1 MTLGSR
7 GGLYTVKHRREP
19 TASRGHACS
28 RATGADARRQWRI
41 AADAAASA
49 QDAGRGSAR
58 GHAAHRHEARRRARR
73 VRHVHGADRRQAGAE
88 LPPPAG
94 PARGPGDHDDRR
106 HGGRVRSS
114 SPPGR
119 LRGVGRG
126 AVRLLHA
133 RHPAVRKIAARGKS
147 APDAPGDPR
156 GVGGQPVPVHRL
168 HQNPGGGR
176 ARGRPVAMK
185 LVGRPLPKVD
195 AATKV
200 TGRALYADDIV
211 LPRTLHCKILRSPH
225 PHARILSI
233 DTSGARRIPGVVAVI
248 TGTDLPIKFGI
259 LPVTQDER
267 ALEHEKVRYVG
278 DPIAAVA
285 ALEEEIAAAACD
297 AIAVEYEVLEP
308 VMTID
313 AALQKPKDEPIQD
326 YGGPNNVHKFVALEF
341 GDVDAGFGRAEVIR
355 EDVFFFQGNTHLP
368 MEQHSAIATY
378 VDGKVTLWSS
388 TQVVH
393 YVHRALSKVLEL
405 PMHRIRVIGPAH
417 GGGFGGKTD
426 PFAHEIIVCKLSM
439 ITGRPVKC
447 TLTRE
452 EVFYAHRGR
461 HPVLMWVRTGVTRD
475 GRITAMHFRSALDGG
490 AYGSYGVASTF
501 YTGALQT
508 VTYDIPAYRFEGC
521 RVFTNKPPCG
531 PKRGHGT
538 PQPRFAI
545 ELHLEKIAHE
555 LGIDA
560 VEMKRRNFVKPMTRT
575 VNWLRVTS
583 CGLEE
588 CTRRV
593 MDASGF
599 RRRERRPG
607 HGMGFAISSYLSGAG
622 TAIYWN
628 DMPHSEVQIKV
639 DRGGVTTYCGAM
651 DIGQGSDS
659 VLAAVVAEELGLQP
673 RDIRLVT
680 ADTDT
685 TPIDLGSYS
694 SRVTFMAGNAA
705 LEAARKMR
713 ALLVEA
719 AAGKMQSPPESVSVG
734 GGRIGDFSFEEA
746 SILAEARFGTLATAG
761 SYTPPK
767 IAGPYKGSGVGPSP
781 AYSYSACVVELDAD
795 HRTGLVNMNKVWIA
809 HDVGRAINPLLVEGQ
824 VEGSV
829 YMGLGEAL
837 MEEQT
842 FRKGLHKWPSM
853 LEYKSPTFLDM
864 PDVKTF
870 IVETN
875 DPEGPY
881 GAKEA
886 GQGPL
891 LPVIPAVSAAV
902 FDALGVWIDE
912 VPVTPEKIVEA
923 LRRKEKGEPPRYGPP
938 GFPDIP
944 YPTTI
949 KVEPPP
955 KELDRAAPASI

>member
-1 MTLGSR
+1 
-7 GGLYTVKHRREP
+7 
-19 TASRGHACS
+19 
-28 RATGADARRQWRI
+28 
-41 AADAAASA
+41 
-49 QDAGRGSAR
+49 
-58 GHAAHRHEARRRARR
+58 
-73 VRHVHGADRRQAGAE
+73 
-88 LPPPAG
+88 
-94 PARGPGDHDDRR
+94 
-106 HGGRVRSS
+106 
-114 SPPGR
+114 
-119 LRGVGRG
+119 
-126 AVRLLHA
+126 
-133 RHPAVRKIAARGKS
+133 
-147 APDAPGDPR
+147 
-156 GVGGQPVPVHRL
+156 
-168 HQNPGGGR
+168 
-176 ARGRPVAMK
+176 MK

-405 PMHRIRVIGPAH
+405 PMHRIRVIGAAH

-426 PFAHEIIVCKLSM
+426 PFAHEIIVCKLAM
-439 ITGRPVKC
+439 MTGRPVKC

-461 HPVLMWVRTGVTRD
+461 HPVLMWVRTGVTHD

-501 YTGALQT
+501 YTGALQP

-538 PQPRFAI
+538 PQPRFAL
-545 ELHLEKIAHE
+545 ELHLEKIAHDIGLDPVE
-555 LGIDA
+555 L
-560 VEMKRRNFVKPMTRT
+560 KQRNFVKPNTLT

-583 CGLEE
+583 CGLDE
-588 CTRRV
+588 CTERV
-593 MDASGF
+593 IKASRFHDRKTRVG
-599 RRRERRPG
+599 R
-607 HGMGFAISSYLSGAG
+607 GMGFAISSYLSGAG

-639 DRGGVTTYCGAM
+639 DRGGVTVYCGAM

-659 VLAAVVAEELGLQP
+659 VLATIVAEELGLQP
-673 RDIRLVT
+673 SEIRLVT

-713 ALLVEA
+713 TMLVQA
-719 AAGKMQSPPESVSVG
+719 AD
-734 GGRIGDFSFEEA
+734 GRIDEISFEEA
-746 SILAEARFGTLATAG
+746 CILAEAKFGTLTSAG

-767 IAGPYKGSGVGPSP
+767 IAGPYKGAGVGPSP
-781 AYSYSACVVELDAD
+781 AYSYSACVVDLDAD
-795 HRTGLVNMNKVWIA
+795 PRTGLVHLNKVWIA

-864 PDVKTF
+864 PEVETF
-870 IVETN
+870 IVETV

-891 LPVIPAVSAAV
+891 LPVPPAVCAAV
-902 FDALGVWIDE
+902 HDALGVWIDE
-912 VPVTPEKIVEA
+912 IPVTPEKVIEA
-923 LRRKEKGEPPRYGPP
+923 LRRKEKGEPPRYGPQR
-938 GFPDIP
+938 FPPIP
-944 YPTTI
+944 YPPAI

-955 KELDRAAPASI
+955 KDAATAAI

>member
-1 MTLGSR
+1 M
-7 GGLYTVKHRREP
+7 
-19 TASRGHACS
+19 
-28 RATGADARRQWRI
+28 
-41 AADAAASA
+41 
-49 QDAGRGSAR
+49 
-58 GHAAHRHEARRRARR
+58 R
-73 VRHVHGADRRQAGAE
+73 V
-88 LPPPAG
+88 
-94 PARGPGDHDDRR
+94 
-106 HGGRVRSS
+106 
-114 SPPGR
+114 
-119 LRGVGRG
+119 VG
-126 AVRLLHA
+126 
-133 RHPAVRKIAARGKS
+133 
-147 APDAPGDPR
+147 
-156 GVGGQPVPVHRL
+156 Q
-168 HQNPGGGR
+168 
-176 ARGRPVAMK
+176 
-185 LVGRPLPKVD
+185 PLPKVD
-195 AATKV
+195 AVSKV
-200 TGRALYADDIV
+200 TGRAIYADDM
-211 LPRTLHCKILRSPH
+211 LPPRTLHCRILRSPH

-233 DTSGARRIPGVVAVI
+233 DTSAARRIPGVLAVI
-248 TGTDLPIKFGI
+248 TGADLPIKFGI

-285 ALEEEIAAAACD
+285 ATEEEIAAAACD
-297 AIAVEYEVLEP
+297 AIKVEYEVLDP
-308 VMTID
+308 VMSID
-313 AALQKPKDEPIQD
+313 AALQEPKDERIQD
-326 YGGPNNVHKFVALEF
+326 YGGPHNIHKLVALEF
-341 GDVDAGFGRAEVIR
+341 GDVEGGFARASHIR

-368 MEQHSAIATY
+368 MEQHSAVATF

-393 YVHRALSKVLEL
+393 YVHRALAKVLEL
-405 PMHRIRVIGPAH
+405 PMNRIRVIGAAH

-426 PFAHEIIVCKLSM
+426 PFAHEIIVGKLAM
-439 ITGRPVKC
+439 LTGRPVKC

-461 HPVLMWVRTGVTRD
+461 HPVLMWVRTGVTAD
-475 GRITAMHFRSALDGG
+475 GHITAMHFKSALDGG

-538 PQPRFAI
+538 PQPRFAL
-545 ELHLEKIAHE
+545 ELHLEKIAQDIGLDPVE
-555 LGIDA
+555 L
-560 VEMKRRNFVKPMTRT
+560 KRRNFVKPNTRT

-588 CTRRV
+588 CTDKV
-593 MDASGF
+593 MRAS
-599 RRRERRPG
+599 RYHERQRRPG

-639 DRGGVTTYCGAM
+639 DRGGVTAFCGAM

-659 VLAAVVAEELGLQP
+659 VLATIVAEELGLQP
-673 RDIRLVT
+673 ADVRLVT

-719 AAGKMQSPPESVSVG
+719 VEASGHKYDDV
-734 GGRIGDFSFEEA
+734 SFEEA
-746 SILAEARFGTLATAG
+746 SVLAEARFGTLTTAG

-781 AYSYSACVVELDAD
+781 AYSYTACVVDLDAD
-795 HRTGLVNMNKVWIA
+795 ARTGIARVNKIWIA

-824 VEGSV
+824 IEGSV

-864 PDVKTF
+864 PEVETF
-870 IVETN
+870 IVETI

-891 LPVIPAVSAAV
+891 LPVPPAICSAV
-902 FDALGVWIDE
+902 YDALGVWIDE
-912 VPVTPEKIVEA
+912 IPVTPEKVVEA

-938 GFPDIP
+938 RFPSIP
-944 YPTTI
+944 YPETI
-949 KVEPPP
+949 KVTPPGTDGRFAHR
-955 KELDRAAPASI
+955 EGTC

>member
-1 MTLGSR
+1 MTGNGFS
-7 GGLYTVKHRREP
+7 V
-19 TASRGHACS
+19 
-28 RATGADARRQWRI
+28 I
-41 AADAAASA
+41 
-49 QDAGRGSAR
+49 
-58 GHAAHRHEARRRARR
+58 
-73 VRHVHGADRRQAGAE
+73 
-88 LPPPAG
+88 
-94 PARGPGDHDDRR
+94 
-106 HGGRVRSS
+106 
-114 SPPGR
+114 
-119 LRGVGRG
+119 
-126 AVRLLHA
+126 
-133 RHPAVRKIAARGKS
+133 GK
-147 APDAPGDPR
+147 
-156 GVGGQPVPVHRL
+156 
-168 HQNPGGGR
+168 
-176 ARGRPVAMK
+176 
-185 LVGRPLPKVD
+185 PLPKPD
-195 AATKV
+195 AVSKV
-200 TGRALYADDIV
+200 TGRAMYADDM
-211 LPRTLHCKILRSPH
+211 LPARTLHCRILRSPH
-225 PHARILSI
+225 PHARIVSI
-233 DTSGARRIPGVVAVI
+233 DTSAARRMAGVQAVI
-248 TGTDLPIKFGI
+248 TGADLPIKFGI

-285 ALEEEIAAAACD
+285 AVDEEIAAAACD
-297 AIAVEYEVLEP
+297 AISVEYEVLEP
-308 VMTID
+308 VMSID
-313 AALQKPKDEPIQD
+313 EALAETKDERIQD
-326 YGGPNNVHKFVALEF
+326 YGGPNNIHKLVALEF
-341 GDVDAGFGRAEVIR
+341 GDVDGGFERADHTR

-368 MEQHSAIATY
+368 MEQHSAIATF
-378 VDGKVTLWSS
+378 VDGRVTLWSS

-405 PMHRIRVIGPAH
+405 PMNRIRVIGAAH

-426 PFAHEIIVCKLSM
+426 PFAHEIIVCKLAM
-439 ITGRPVKC
+439 LTGRPVKC

-461 HPVLMWVRTGVTRD
+461 HPVLMWVRTGVTKD
-475 GRITAMHFRSALDGG
+475 GRITAMHFRTALDGG

-501 YTGALQT
+501 YTGTLQT

-538 PQPRFAI
+538 PQPRFAL
-545 ELHLEKIAHE
+545 ELHLEKIAYDI
-555 LGIDA
+555 GIDP
-560 VEMKRRNFVKPMTRT
+560 VDLKQLNFVKPMTRT

-583 CGLEE
+583 CGLDE
-588 CTRRV
+588 CTERV
-593 MDASGF
+593 MTASKYRQREK
-599 RRRERRPG
+599 RRG

-639 DRGGVTTYCGAM
+639 DRGGVTAYCGAM

-659 VLAAVVAEELGLQP
+659 VLAAIVAEELGIQAA
-673 RDIRLVT
+673 DVRLVT

-705 LEAARKMR
+705 IQAARKMR
-713 ALLVEA
+713 EMLVDA
-719 AAGKMQSPPESVSVG
+719 AAAKMGRPADAVAVG

-746 SILAEARFGTLATAG
+746 SILAEARFGTLTSAG

-781 AYSYSACVVELDAD
+781 AYSYSACVIDLDAD
-795 HRTGLVNMNKVWIA
+795 PRTGLIHLNKVWIA

-864 PDVKTF
+864 PEVETF
-870 IVETN
+870 IVETV

-891 LPVIPAVSAAV
+891 LPVMPAVSAAV

-923 LRRKEKGEPPRYGPP
+923 LRRKEKGEPARFGPSR
-938 GFPDIP
+938 FPAIP
-944 YPTTI
+944 YPACI

-955 KELDRAAPASI
+955 KELDLASPASI

>member
-1 MTLGSR
+1 MSQR
-7 GGLYTVKHRREP
+7 PKPV
-19 TASRGHACS
+19 
-28 RATGADARRQWRI
+28 Q
-41 AADAAASA
+41 
-49 QDAGRGSAR
+49 
-58 GHAAHRHEARRRARR
+58 
-73 VRHVHGADRRQAGAE
+73 
-88 LPPPAG
+88 
-94 PARGPGDHDDRR
+94 GDQF
-106 HGGRVRSS
+106 
-114 SPPGR
+114 
-119 LRGVGRG
+119 GV
-126 AVRLLHA
+126 
-133 RHPAVRKIAARGKS
+133 
-147 APDAPGDPR
+147 
-156 GVGGQPVPVHRL
+156 
-168 HQNPGGGR
+168 
-176 ARGRPVAMK
+176 
-185 LVGRPLPKVD
+185 VGRPLPRVD
-195 AATKV
+195 AVTKV
-200 TGRALYADDIV
+200 TGRAVYADDMM
-211 LPRTLHCKILRSPH
+211 LPRTLHCRILHSPH
-225 PHARILSI
+225 PHARVLSV
-233 DTSGARRIPGVVAVI
+233 DTSAARRLPGVHAVI
-248 TGTDLPIKFGI
+248 TGADLPVKFGI

-278 DPIAAVA
+278 DPVAAVA
-285 ALEEEIAAAACD
+285 AIDEETAATACER
-297 AIAVEYEVLEP
+297 IKVEYEVLQP
-308 VMTID
+308 VMSIED
-313 AALQKPKDEPIQD
+313 ALAAPKDEPIQD
-326 YGGPNNVHKFVALEF
+326 YGGPHNIHKLVALEF
-341 GDVDAGFGRAEVIR
+341 GDVEGGFASADHVR

-368 MEQHSAIATY
+368 MEQHSAIATW
-378 VDGKVTLWSS
+378 VDGRVTLWSS

-405 PMHRIRVIGPAH
+405 PMSRIRVVGAAH

-426 PFAHEIIVCKLSM
+426 PFAHEIIVCKLAM
-439 ITGRPVKC
+439 LTGRPVKC

-461 HPVLMWVRTGVTRD
+461 HPVLMWVRTGVNKD
-475 GRITAMHFRSALDGG
+475 GRITAMHFRTALDGG

-538 PQPRFAI
+538 PQPRFAL
-545 ELHLEKIAHE
+545 EVHLEKIANE
-555 LGIDA
+555 LGIDPA
-560 VEMKRRNFVKPMTRT
+560 ELKRRNFVKPMTRT

-588 CTRRV
+588 CTERV
-593 MDASGF
+593 LSASGYQ
-599 RRRERRPG
+599 RREKRDG

-628 DMPHSEVQIKV
+628 EMPHSEVQIKV
-639 DRGGVTTYCGAM
+639 DRGGVTAFCGAM

-659 VLAAVVAEELGLQP
+659 VLATIVAEELGLQP
-673 RDIRLVT
+673 SEIRLVT

-705 LEAARKMR
+705 IEAARKMR
-713 ALLVEA
+713 GMLSEA
-719 AAGKMQSPPESVSVG
+719 VAVKMGCDPSAVAVG
-734 GGRIGDFSFEEA
+734 GGRIGDFTFEEA
-746 SILAEARFGTLATAG
+746 SVLAESRFGTLTSAG

-781 AYSYSACVVELDAD
+781 AYSYSACVVDLDAD
-795 HRTGLVNMNKVWIA
+795 RRTGLIHVNKIWIA

-842 FRKGLHKWPSM
+842 FRKGMHKWPSM

-864 PDVKTF
+864 PEVETF
-870 IVETN
+870 IVETI

-891 LPVIPAVSAAV
+891 LPVPPAVCAAV
-902 FDALGVWIDE
+902 HDALGVWIDE
-912 VPVTPEKIVEA
+912 VPITPEKVVEA
-923 LRRKEKGEPPRYGPP
+923 LRRKDKGETARFGPVR
-938 GFPDIP
+938 FPSIP
-944 YPTTI
+944 YPVTI

-955 KELDRAAPASI
+955 KDLGAAV

>member
-1 MTLGSR
+1 MTKQFS
-7 GGLYTVKHRREP
+7 V
-19 TASRGHACS
+19 
-28 RATGADARRQWRI
+28 I
-41 AADAAASA
+41 
-49 QDAGRGSAR
+49 
-58 GHAAHRHEARRRARR
+58 
-73 VRHVHGADRRQAGAE
+73 
-88 LPPPAG
+88 
-94 PARGPGDHDDRR
+94 
-106 HGGRVRSS
+106 
-114 SPPGR
+114 
-119 LRGVGRG
+119 
-126 AVRLLHA
+126 
-133 RHPAVRKIAARGKS
+133 GK
-147 APDAPGDPR
+147 
-156 GVGGQPVPVHRL
+156 
-168 HQNPGGGR
+168 
-176 ARGRPVAMK
+176 
-185 LVGRPLPKVD
+185 PLPKVD
-195 AATKV
+195 AASRV
-200 TGRALYADDIV
+200 TGQAVYADDML
-211 LPRTLHCKILRSPH
+211 LPRTLHCRILRSPH
-225 PHARILSI
+225 PHARIVAI
-233 DTSGARRIPGVVAVI
+233 DTSAAKRIPGVQAVI
-248 TGTDLPIKFGI
+248 TGADLPVKFGI

-285 ALEEEIAAAACD
+285 ATDEEIAAAACD

-308 VMTID
+308 VMSID
-313 AALQKPKDEPIQD
+313 AALANPKDERIQD
-326 YGGPNNVHKFVALEF
+326 YGGPNNIHKLVALEF
-341 GDVDAGFGRAEVIR
+341 GDVEGGFDRADHIR

-393 YVHRALSKVLEL
+393 YVHRALAKVLEL
-405 PMHRIRVIGPAH
+405 PMNRIRVIGAAH

-426 PFAHEIIVCKLSM
+426 PFAHEIIVAKLAM

-461 HPVLMWVRTGVTRD
+461 HPVLMWVRTGVSKG
-475 GRITAMHFRSALDGG
+475 GRITAMHFKSALDGG

-555 LGIDA
+555 LGMDP

-588 CTRRV
+588 CTQRV
-593 MDASGF
+593 MKASGYKN
-599 RRRERRPG
+599 RERRPG
-607 HGMGFAISSYLSGAG
+607 RGMGFAISSYMSGAG

-639 DRGGVTTYCGAM
+639 DRGGVTAYCGAM

-673 RDIRLVT
+673 KDVRLVT

-705 LEAARKMR
+705 LEAARRMR
-713 ALLVEA
+713 AMLVEA
-719 AAGKMQSPPESVSVG
+719 VEAS
-734 GGRIGDFSFEEA
+734 GRRFEDVTFEEA
-746 SILAEARFGTLATAG
+746 SVLAEARFGTLTSAG

-781 AYSYSACVVELDAD
+781 AYSYSACVVDLEAD
-795 HRTGLVNMNKVWIA
+795 RRTGLLRINKVWIA

-864 PDVKTF
+864 PEVSTF

-902 FDALGVWIDE
+902 FDALGIWIDE
-912 VPVTPEKIVEA
+912 VPITPEKIVEA
-923 LRRKEKGEPPRYGPP
+923 LRRQDKGETPRYGPQ

-944 YPTTI
+944 FPPTI

-955 KELDRAAPASI
+955 KELDRAAPAAI

>member
-1 MTLGSR
+1 MK
-7 GGLYTVKHRREP
+7 V
-19 TASRGHACS
+19 
-28 RATGADARRQWRI
+28 
-41 AADAAASA
+41 
-49 QDAGRGSAR
+49 
-58 GHAAHRHEARRRARR
+58 
-73 VRHVHGADRRQAGAE
+73 
-88 LPPPAG
+88 
-94 PARGPGDHDDRR
+94 
-106 HGGRVRSS
+106 
-114 SPPGR
+114 
-119 LRGVGRG
+119 VG
-126 AVRLLHA
+126 
-133 RHPAVRKIAARGKS
+133 K
-147 APDAPGDPR
+147 
-156 GVGGQPVPVHRL
+156 
-168 HQNPGGGR
+168 
-176 ARGRPVAMK
+176 
-185 LVGRPLPKVD
+185 PLPKVD
-195 AATKV
+195 SAAKV
-200 TGRALYADDIV
+200 TGRALYADDIA

-233 DTSGARRIPGVVAVI
+233 DTSAARRMPGVLAVI
-248 TGTDLPIKFGI
+248 TGADLPIKFGI

-285 ALEEEIAAAACD
+285 ATEEEVAAAACD

-308 VMTID
+308 VMSID
-313 AALQKPKDEPIQD
+313 AALAPAKDERIQD
-326 YGGPNNVHKFVALEF
+326 YGGPNNIHKFVALEF
-341 GDVDAGFGRAEVIR
+341 GDVDGGFARADHVR

-393 YVHRALSKVLEL
+393 YVHRALAKVLEL
-405 PMHRIRVIGPAH
+405 PMHRIRVIGAAH

-426 PFAHEIIVCKLSM
+426 PFAHEIIVCKLAM
-439 ITGRPVKC
+439 LTGRPVKC

-461 HPVLMWVRTGVTRD
+461 HPVLMWVRTGVTGD

-545 ELHLEKIAHE
+545 ELHMEKIARD
-555 LGIDA
+555 LDLDP
-560 VEMKRRNFVKPMTRT
+560 VDMKRRNFVQPLTRT

-588 CTRRV
+588 CTERV
-593 MDASGF
+593 IKASRFHG
-599 RRRERRPG
+599 RERRAG

-639 DRGGVTTYCGAM
+639 DRGGVTVYCGAM

-659 VLAAVVAEELGLQP
+659 VLATIVAEELGLQP
-673 RDIRLVT
+673 SDVRLVT

-713 ALLVEA
+713 AMLVEA
-719 AAGKMQSPPESVSVG
+719 V
-734 GGRIGDFSFEEA
+734 EA
-746 SILAEARFGTLATAG
+746 SGHKFGEVAFEDACVLAEERFGTLTSAG

-781 AYSYSACVVELDAD
+781 AYSYSACVVDLDAD
-795 HRTGLVNMNKVWIA
+795 ARTGLINVNKVWIA

-853 LEYKSPTFLDM
+853 LEYKSPTFLDV
-864 PDVKTF
+864 PEIETF

-891 LPVIPAVSAAV
+891 LPVPPALCSAV
-902 FDALGVWIDE
+902 YDALGVWIDE
-912 VPVTPEKIVEA
+912 IPVTPEKVIEA
-923 LRRKEKGEPPRYGPP
+923 LRRKEKGEPARYGPP
-938 GFPDIP
+938 RFPAIP
-944 YPTTI
+944 YPPTT

-955 KELDRAAPASI
+955 KNLDGRFAHHEGTC

>member
-1 MTLGSR
+1 M
-7 GGLYTVKHRREP
+7 
-19 TASRGHACS
+19 
-28 RATGADARRQWRI
+28 
-41 AADAAASA
+41 
-49 QDAGRGSAR
+49 
-58 GHAAHRHEARRRARR
+58 R
-73 VRHVHGADRRQAGAE
+73 V
-88 LPPPAG
+88 
-94 PARGPGDHDDRR
+94 
-106 HGGRVRSS
+106 
-114 SPPGR
+114 
-119 LRGVGRG
+119 VG
-126 AVRLLHA
+126 
-133 RHPAVRKIAARGKS
+133 K
-147 APDAPGDPR
+147 
-156 GVGGQPVPVHRL
+156 
-168 HQNPGGGR
+168 
-176 ARGRPVAMK
+176 
-185 LVGRPLPKVD
+185 PLPKVD

-200 TGRALYADDIV
+200 TGRAMYADDM
-211 LPRTLHCKILRSPH
+211 LPARTLHCKILRSPH
-225 PHARILSI
+225 PHARILSV
-233 DTSGARRIPGVVAVI
+233 DTSAARRIAGVVAVI
-248 TGTDLPIKFGI
+248 TGSDLPVKFGI

-267 ALEHEKVRYVG
+267 ALEHEKARYVG

-285 ALEEEIAAAACD
+285 ATDEEIAAAACD
-297 AIAVEYEVLEP
+297 AIEVEYEVLEP
-308 VMTID
+308 VMSIE
-313 AALQKPKDEPIQD
+313 AALQAPKNERIHD
-326 YGGPNNVHKFVALEF
+326 YGGPNNVHKFVTLEF
-341 GDVDAGFGRAEVIR
+341 GDVDAAFARAELVR
-355 EDVFFFQGNTHLP
+355 EDVFFYQGNTHLP
-368 MEQHSAIATY
+368 MEQHSAVATY
-378 VDGKVTLWSS
+378 VDGRVTLWSS

-405 PMHRIRVIGPAH
+405 PMHRIRVIGAAH

-426 PFAHEIIVCKLSM
+426 PFAHEIVVAKLAM
-439 ITGRPVKC
+439 LTGRPVKC

-461 HPVLMWVRTGVTRD
+461 HPVLMWVRTGVTTD
-475 GRITAMHFRSALDGG
+475 GRILAMHFRTALDGG

-538 PQPRFAI
+538 PQPRFAL
-545 ELHLEKIAHE
+545 ELHLEKIARDLGLDPVE
-555 LGIDA
+555 L
-560 VEMKRRNFVKPMTRT
+560 KRRNFVRPDTRT

-588 CTRRV
+588 CTAKV
-593 MDASGF
+593 IAASRF
-599 RRRERRPG
+599 HQRARRPG

-639 DRGGVTTYCGAM
+639 DRGGVTAYCGAM

-659 VLAAVVAEELGLQP
+659 VLATIVAEELGLQP
-673 RDIRLVT
+673 SDVRLVT

-719 AAGKMQSPPESVSVG
+719 VAAAGRKYEEVG
-734 GGRIGDFSFEEA
+734 FEDA
-746 SILAEARFGTLATAG
+746 AVLAEARFGTLTTAG

-781 AYSYSACVVELDAD
+781 AYSYSACVVDLDAD
-795 HRTGLVNMNKVWIA
+795 ARTGLVHVNKIWIA

-837 MEEQT
+837 MEEQV

-864 PDVKTF
+864 PDVETF
-870 IVETN
+870 IVETL
-875 DPEGPY
+875 DREGPY

-891 LPVIPAVSAAV
+891 LPVPPAVCAAV
-902 FDALGVWIDE
+902 YDALEVWIDE
-912 VPVTPEKIVEA
+912 IPVTPEKVLEA
-923 LRRKEKGEPPRYGPP
+923 MRRKDKGEPARYGPLR
-938 GFPDIP
+938 FPAIP
-944 YPTTI
+944 FPPAI

-955 KELDRAAPASI
+955 PDAAAATA

>member
-1 MTLGSR
+1 VNGF
-7 GGLYTVKHRREP
+7 
-19 TASRGHACS
+19 
-28 RATGADARRQWRI
+28 
-41 AADAAASA
+41 
-49 QDAGRGSAR
+49 
-58 GHAAHRHEARRRARR
+58 R
-73 VRHVHGADRRQAGAE
+73 V
-88 LPPPAG
+88 
-94 PARGPGDHDDRR
+94 
-106 HGGRVRSS
+106 
-114 SPPGR
+114 
-119 LRGVGRG
+119 VG
-126 AVRLLHA
+126 
-133 RHPAVRKIAARGKS
+133 K
-147 APDAPGDPR
+147 
-156 GVGGQPVPVHRL
+156 
-168 HQNPGGGR
+168 
-176 ARGRPVAMK
+176 
-185 LVGRPLPKVD
+185 PLPKVD
-195 AATKV
+195 AVSKV
-200 TGRALYADDIV
+200 TGRAVYADDM
-211 LPRTLHCKILRSPH
+211 LPARTLHCRILRSPH

-233 DTSGARRIPGVVAVI
+233 DTSAARRIPGVIAVI
-248 TGTDLPIKFGI
+248 TGADLPIKFGI

-267 ALEHEKVRYVG
+267 ALEHEKARYVG

-285 ALEEEIAAAACD
+285 ATEEEIAAAACD

-308 VMTID
+308 VMSIE
-313 AALQKPKDEPIQD
+313 AALVPSKDERIQD
-326 YGGPNNVHKFVALEF
+326 YGGPNNIHKLVALEF
-341 GDVDAGFGRAEVIR
+341 GDVDGGFARAEKVR

-368 MEQHSAIATY
+368 MEQHSAVATY
-378 VDGKVTLWSS
+378 VDGRVTLWSS

-393 YVHRALSKVLEL
+393 YVHRALAKVLEL
-405 PMHRIRVIGPAH
+405 PMHRIRVIGAAH

-426 PFAHEIIVCKLSM
+426 PFAHEIIVAKLAM
-439 ITGRPVKC
+439 VTGRPVKC

-452 EVFYAHRGR
+452 EVFYTHRGR
-461 HPVLMWVRTGVTRD
+461 HPVLMWVKTGVTAD

-538 PQPRFAI
+538 PQPRFAL
-545 ELHLEKIAHE
+545 ELHLEKIAHD
-555 LGIDA
+555 LGIDP
-560 VEMKRRNFVKPMTRT
+560 VDLKRRNFVKPNTRT

-588 CTRRV
+588 CTDLV
-593 MDASGF
+593 MKASRF
-599 RRRERRPG
+599 RDRKKREG

-639 DRGGVTTYCGAM
+639 DRGGVTAYCGAM

-659 VLAAVVAEELGLQP
+659 VLAAIVAEELGLKP
-673 RDIRLVT
+673 AEIRLVT

-719 AAGKMQSPPESVSVG
+719 VEAAGRRFDDVP
-734 GGRIGDFSFEEA
+734 FEEA
-746 SILAEARFGTLATAG
+746 SVLAEARFGTLATAG

-781 AYSYSACVVELDAD
+781 AYSYSACVVDLDAD
-795 HRTGLVNMNKVWIA
+795 ARTGLVHVNRVWIA

-837 MEEQT
+837 MEEQV

-853 LEYKSPTFLDM
+853 LEYKSPTFLDS
-864 PDVKTF
+864 PEIETF
-870 IVETN
+870 IVETV
-875 DPEGPY
+875 DREGPY

-891 LPVIPAVSAAV
+891 LPVPPAVCAAV
-902 FDALGVWIDE
+902 HDALGVWIDE
-912 VPVTPEKIVEA
+912 IPVTPEKVIEA
-923 LRRKEKGEPPRYGPP
+923 LRRKEKGEPARYGPAR
-938 GFPDIP
+938 FPPIP
-944 YPTTI
+944 YPPAI

-955 KELDRAAPASI
+955 QDLG

>member
-1 MTLGSR
+1 M
-7 GGLYTVKHRREP
+7 
-19 TASRGHACS
+19 
-28 RATGADARRQWRI
+28 
-41 AADAAASA
+41 
-49 QDAGRGSAR
+49 
-58 GHAAHRHEARRRARR
+58 R
-73 VRHVHGADRRQAGAE
+73 V
-88 LPPPAG
+88 
-94 PARGPGDHDDRR
+94 
-106 HGGRVRSS
+106 
-114 SPPGR
+114 
-119 LRGVGRG
+119 VG
-126 AVRLLHA
+126 
-133 RHPAVRKIAARGKS
+133 K
-147 APDAPGDPR
+147 
-156 GVGGQPVPVHRL
+156 
-168 HQNPGGGR
+168 
-176 ARGRPVAMK
+176 
-185 LVGRPLPKVD
+185 PLPKVD
-195 AATKV
+195 AGAKV
-200 TGRALYADDIV
+200 TGQAVYADDVV
-211 LPRTLHCKILRSPH
+211 LPRTLHCRILRSPH

-233 DTSGARRIPGVVAVI
+233 DTSAARRIPGVRAVI
-248 TGTDLPIKFGI
+248 TGSDLPIKFGI

-285 ALEEEIAAAACD
+285 AVDEETAAAACD
-297 AIAVEYEVLEP
+297 AIAVEYEVLAP
-308 VMTID
+308 VMSID
-313 AALQKPKDEPIQD
+313 EALRETKDERIQD
-326 YGGPNNVHKFVALEF
+326 YGGPNNIHKLVGLEF
-341 GDVDAGFGRAEVIR
+341 GDVDGGFARADHIR

-368 MEQHSAIATY
+368 MEQHSAIANF
-378 VDGKVTLWSS
+378 VEGRVTLWSS

-393 YVHRALSKVLEL
+393 YVHRALAKVLEL
-405 PMHRIRVIGPAH
+405 PMHRIRVIGAAH

-426 PFAHEIIVCKLSM
+426 PFAHEIVVCKLAM
-439 ITGRPVKC
+439 LTGRPVKC

-461 HPVLMWVRTGVTRD
+461 HPVLMWVRTGVKRD
-475 GRITAMHFRSALDGG
+475 GSITAMHFRSALDGG

-501 YTGALQT
+501 YTGTLQT
-508 VTYDIPAYRFEGC
+508 ITYDIPAYRFEGC

-538 PQPRFAI
+538 PQPRFAL
-545 ELHLEKIAHE
+545 ELHLEKIARD
-555 LGIDA
+555 LGLDP
-560 VEMKRRNFVKPMTRT
+560 VDLKRRNFVKPMTRT

-588 CTRRV
+588 CTEKV
-593 MDASGF
+593 IAASGY
-599 RRRERRPG
+599 RTRVRAKG

-639 DRGGVTTYCGAM
+639 DRGGVTAYCGAM

-659 VLAAVVAEELGLQP
+659 VLATIVAEELGLQP
-673 RDIRLVT
+673 QDVRLVT
-680 ADTDT
+680 ADTDS

-713 ALLVEA
+713 AMLVEA
-719 AAGKMQSPPESVSVG
+719 VVAAGKKFEDVTFDDASV
-734 GGRIGDFSFEEA
+734 
-746 SILAEARFGTLATAG
+746 LAEGRFGTLVTAG

-781 AYSYSACVVELDAD
+781 AYSYSACVVDLDVDA
-795 HRTGLVNMNKVWIA
+795 RTGLIKVNKIWIA

-837 MEEQT
+837 MEEQE

-864 PDVKTF
+864 PEVETF
-870 IVETN
+870 IVETI

-891 LPVIPAVSAAV
+891 LPVIPAVNAAV

-912 VPVTPEKIVEA
+912 TPVTPEKVVEA
-923 LRRKEKGEPPRYGPP
+923 LRRQGKGELARVGPTS
-938 GFPDIP
+938 FPAIP
-944 YPTTI
+944 YPALI

-955 KELDRAAPASI
+955 KDLSATPAAI

>member
-1 MTLGSR
+1 M
-7 GGLYTVKHRREP
+7 
-19 TASRGHACS
+19 
-28 RATGADARRQWRI
+28 
-41 AADAAASA
+41 
-49 QDAGRGSAR
+49 
-58 GHAAHRHEARRRARR
+58 
-73 VRHVHGADRRQAGAE
+73 
-88 LPPPAG
+88 
-94 PARGPGDHDDRR
+94 
-106 HGGRVRSS
+106 
-114 SPPGR
+114 SPSKNGFS
-119 LRGVGRG
+119 V
-126 AVRLLHA
+126 
-133 RHPAVRKIAARGKS
+133 IGK
-147 APDAPGDPR
+147 
-156 GVGGQPVPVHRL
+156 
-168 HQNPGGGR
+168 
-176 ARGRPVAMK
+176 
-185 LVGRPLPKVD
+185 PLPKPD
-195 AATKV
+195 AVSKV
-200 TGRALYADDIV
+200 TGRAMYADDM
-211 LPRTLHCKILRSPH
+211 LPARTLHCRILRSPH
-225 PHARILSI
+225 PHARIVSI
-233 DTSGARRIPGVVAVI
+233 DTSAARRMPGVQAVI
-248 TGTDLPIKFGI
+248 TGVDLPIKFGI

-285 ALEEEIAAAACD
+285 AVEEEIAAAACD
-297 AIAVEYEVLEP
+297 AISVEYEVLEP
-308 VMTID
+308 VMSID
-313 AALQKPKDEPIQD
+313 EALAETKDERIQD
-326 YGGPNNVHKFVALEF
+326 YGGPNNIHKLVALEF
-341 GDVDAGFGRAEVIR
+341 GDVDGGFARADHIR

-368 MEQHSAIATY
+368 MEQHSAIATF
-378 VDGKVTLWSS
+378 VDGRVTLWSS

-393 YVHRALSKVLEL
+393 YVHRALAKVLEL
-405 PMHRIRVIGPAH
+405 PMNRIRVIGAAH

-426 PFAHEIIVCKLSM
+426 PFAHEIIVCKLAM
-439 ITGRPVKC
+439 LTGRPVKC

-461 HPVLMWVRTGVTRD
+461 HPVLMWVRTGVTKD

-538 PQPRFAI
+538 PQPRFAL
-545 ELHLEKIAHE
+545 ELHLDKIAQDIGVDSVE
-555 LGIDA
+555 L
-560 VEMKRRNFVKPMTRT
+560 KQRNFVKPMTRT

-583 CGLEE
+583 CGLDE
-588 CTRRV
+588 CTERV
-593 MDASGF
+593 MNASGYPGREK
-599 RRRERRPG
+599 RRG

-639 DRGGVTTYCGAM
+639 DRGGVTAYCGAM

-659 VLAAVVAEELGLQP
+659 VLAAIVAEELGIQAA
-673 RDIRLVT
+673 DVRLVT

-705 LEAARKMR
+705 IQAARKMR
-713 ALLVEA
+713 GMLVEA
-719 AAGKMQSPPESVSVG
+719 AAAKMGCAADAVAVG
-734 GGRIGDFSFEEA
+734 AGRVGDFSFEEA
-746 SILAEARFGTLATAG
+746 SILAEARFGTLTSAG

-781 AYSYSACVVELDAD
+781 AYSYSACVVDLDAD
-795 HRTGLVNMNKVWIA
+795 PRTGLLHLNKVWIA

-864 PDVKTF
+864 PEVETF
-870 IVETN
+870 IVETV

-891 LPVIPAVSAAV
+891 LPVIPAVSSAV

-912 VPVTPEKIVEA
+912 VPVTPEKILEA
-923 LRRKEKGEPPRYGPP
+923 LRRKEKGEPPRFGPVR
-938 GFPDIP
+938 FPAIP
-944 YPTTI
+944 YPACI

-955 KELDRAAPASI
+955 KELSNASAASI

>member
-1 MTLGSR
+1 MK
-7 GGLYTVKHRREP
+7 V
-19 TASRGHACS
+19 
-28 RATGADARRQWRI
+28 
-41 AADAAASA
+41 
-49 QDAGRGSAR
+49 
-58 GHAAHRHEARRRARR
+58 
-73 VRHVHGADRRQAGAE
+73 
-88 LPPPAG
+88 
-94 PARGPGDHDDRR
+94 
-106 HGGRVRSS
+106 
-114 SPPGR
+114 
-119 LRGVGRG
+119 VG
-126 AVRLLHA
+126 
-133 RHPAVRKIAARGKS
+133 
-147 APDAPGDPR
+147 
-156 GVGGQPVPVHRL
+156 Q
-168 HQNPGGGR
+168 
-176 ARGRPVAMK
+176 
-185 LVGRPLPKVD
+185 PLPKVD
-195 AATKV
+195 AVTKV
-200 TGRALYADDIV
+200 TGRAVYADDML

-225 PHARILSI
+225 PHARIRSI
-233 DTSGARRIPGVVAVI
+233 DTSAARRIPGVQAVI
-248 TGTDLPIKFGI
+248 TGADLPIKFGI

-285 ALEEEIAAAACD
+285 ATEEEIAAAACD
-297 AIAVEYEVLEP
+297 AISVEYEVLEP
-308 VMTID
+308 VMTIED
-313 AALQKPKDEPIQD
+313 ALTEPKDERIQD
-326 YGGPNNVHKFVALEF
+326 YGGPNNIHKFVTLEF
-341 GDVDAGFGRAEVIR
+341 GDVDAGFGRADHIR
-355 EDVFFFQGNTHLP
+355 EDVLFFQGSTHLP
-368 MEQHSAIATY
+368 MEQHSAIATF

-405 PMHRIRVIGPAH
+405 PMSRIRVIGAAH

-426 PFAHEIIVCKLSM
+426 PFAHEIIVCKLAM
-439 ITGRPVKC
+439 LTGRPVKC

-461 HPVLMWVRTGVTRD
+461 HPVLMWVRTGVTKD

-545 ELHLEKIAHE
+545 ELHLEKIARD
-555 LGIDA
+555 LGLDP
-560 VEMKRRNFVKPMTRT
+560 VEMKQRNFVKPNTRT
-575 VNWLRVTS
+575 VNWLRITS
-583 CGLEE
+583 CGLDE
-588 CTRRV
+588 CVERV
-593 MDASGF
+593 MQASGY
-599 RRRERRPG
+599 RNRQKRPG
-607 HGMGFAISSYLSGAG
+607 HGLGFAISSYLSGAG

-639 DRGGVTTYCGAM
+639 DRGGVTAYCGAM

-659 VLAAVVAEELGLQP
+659 VLATIIAEELGLQP
-673 RDIRLVT
+673 SDIRLVT

-713 ALLVEA
+713 TMLNEA
-719 AAGKMQSPPESVSVG
+719 A
-734 GGRIGDFSFEEA
+734 GGRFGEISFEEA
-746 SILAEARFGTLATAG
+746 SILAEAKFGTLTSAG

-781 AYSYSACVVELDAD
+781 AYSYSACVVDLDAD
-795 HRTGLVNMNKVWIA
+795 PRTGLINVNKVWIA

-864 PDVKTF
+864 PEVKTF
-870 IVETN
+870 IVETL

-891 LPVIPAVSAAV
+891 LPVPPAVCSAV
-902 FDALGVWIDE
+902 YDALGVWIDE
-912 VPVTPEKIVEA
+912 IPVTPEKVVEA
-923 LRRKEKGEPPRYGPP
+923 LRRADKGQPGRYGPP
-938 GFPDIP
+938 TFPSIP
-944 YPTTI
+944 YPPTI

-955 KELDRAAPASI
+955 KEMAG

>member
-1 MTLGSR
+1 MPDFAVIGKPFPR
-7 GGLYTVKHRREP
+7 VDGG
-19 TASRGHACS
+19 A
-28 RATGADARRQWRI
+28 
-41 AADAAASA
+41 
-49 QDAGRGSAR
+49 
-58 GHAAHRHEARRRARR
+58 
-73 VRHVHGADRRQAGAE
+73 
-88 LPPPAG
+88 
-94 PARGPGDHDDRR
+94 
-106 HGGRVRSS
+106 
-114 SPPGR
+114 
-119 LRGVGRG
+119 
-126 AVRLLHA
+126 
-133 RHPAVRKIAARGKS
+133 
-147 APDAPGDPR
+147 
-156 GVGGQPVPVHRL
+156 
-168 HQNPGGGR
+168 
-176 ARGRPVAMK
+176 
-185 LVGRPLPKVD
+185 
-195 AATKV
+195 KV
-200 TGRALYADDIV
+200 TGQAVYADDIV
-211 LPRTLHCKILRSPH
+211 LPRTLHCKILHSPH
-225 PHARILSI
+225 PHARIVSI
-233 DTSGARRIPGVVAVI
+233 DTSAASRIAGVKAVI
-248 TGTDLPIKFGI
+248 TGADLPVKFGI

-285 ALEEEIAAAACD
+285 ATDEETAAAACD
-297 AIAVEYEVLEP
+297 AIAVEYEVFEP
-308 VMTID
+308 VMSID
-313 AALQKPKDEPIQD
+313 DALRAPRDEPIQD
-326 YGGPNNVHKFVALEF
+326 YGGPNNIHKLVALEF
-341 GDVDAGFGRAEVIR
+341 GDIESGFAKADHIR

-368 MEQHSAIATY
+368 MEQHSAIATFI
-378 VDGKVTLWSS
+378 DGKVTLWSS

-393 YVHRALSKVLEL
+393 YVHRALAKVLQL
-405 PMHRIRVIGPAH
+405 PMNRIRVVGAAH

-426 PFAHEIIVCKLSM
+426 PFAHEIVVSKLAM

-461 HPVLMWVRTGVTRD
+461 HPVLMWIRTGVTRD
-475 GRITAMHFRSALDGG
+475 GRITAMHFKSALDGG

-501 YTGALQT
+501 YTGVLQPI
-508 VTYDIPAYRFEGC
+508 TYDMPAYRFEGC

-538 PQPRFAI
+538 PQPRFAL
-545 ELHLEKIAHE
+545 ELHLEKIAHDIG
-555 LGIDA
+555 LDPA
-560 VEMKRRNFVKPMTRT
+560 EMKRKNFVKPMTRT

-588 CTRRV
+588 CTQKV
-593 MDASGF
+593 LHASGYAN
-599 RRRERRPG
+599 RKRVAG
-607 HGMGFAISSYLSGAG
+607 HGMGFAISSYLCGAG

-639 DRGGVTTYCGAM
+639 DRGGVTAYCGAM
-651 DIGQGSDS
+651 EIGQGSDS
-659 VLAAVVAEELGLQP
+659 VLAAIVAEQLGLQP
-673 RDIRLVT
+673 RDVRLVT
-680 ADTDT
+680 ADSDS

-713 ALLVEA
+713 AMLVEA
-719 AAGKMQSPPESVSVG
+719 VEAAGRKYEDVK
-734 GGRIGDFSFEEA
+734 FEEA
-746 SILAEARFGTLATAG
+746 CVLAEAKFGTLVSAG

-781 AYSYSACVVELDAD
+781 AYSYSACVVDLDAD
-795 HRTGLVNMNKVWIA
+795 PRTGLVQINKVWIA

-837 MEEQT
+837 MEEQE

-864 PDVKTF
+864 PEIETF
-870 IVETN
+870 IVETD

-891 LPVIPAVSAAV
+891 LPVIPAVNAAV
-902 FDALGVWIDE
+902 HDALGVWIDE
-912 VPVTPEKIVEA
+912 TPVTPEKIVEA
-923 LRRKEKGEPPRYGPP
+923 LRRKGKGEAARVGPSR
-938 GFPDIP
+938 FPEIP
-944 YPTTI
+944 YPPCI

-955 KELDRAAPASI
+955 KDLRVTPAAI

>member
-1 MTLGSR
+1 MSTPSR
-7 GGLYTVKHRREP
+7 PPRDGGE
-19 TASRGHACS
+19 
-28 RATGADARRQWRI
+28 ATFSVIGKPFTRV
-41 AADAAASA
+41 
-49 QDAGRGSAR
+49 DAGA
-58 GHAAHRHEARRRARR
+58 
-73 VRHVHGADRRQAGAE
+73 
-88 LPPPAG
+88 
-94 PARGPGDHDDRR
+94 
-106 HGGRVRSS
+106 
-114 SPPGR
+114 
-119 LRGVGRG
+119 
-126 AVRLLHA
+126 
-133 RHPAVRKIAARGKS
+133 
-147 APDAPGDPR
+147 
-156 GVGGQPVPVHRL
+156 
-168 HQNPGGGR
+168 
-176 ARGRPVAMK
+176 
-185 LVGRPLPKVD
+185 
-195 AATKV
+195 KV
-200 TGRALYADDIV
+200 TGQAVYTDDVV

-225 PHARILSI
+225 PHARIVSI
-233 DTSGARRIPGVVAVI
+233 DTSAARRISGVKAVI
-248 TGTDLPIKFGI
+248 TGADLPVKFGI

-285 ALEEEIAAAACD
+285 ATDEETAAAACD
-297 AIAVEYEVLEP
+297 AIAIEYEVFEP
-308 VMTID
+308 VMSIED
-313 AALQKPKDEPIQD
+313 ALRAPKDERIQD
-326 YGGPNNVHKFVALEF
+326 YGGPNNIHKLVALEF
-341 GDVDAGFGRAEVIR
+341 GDMDGGFAKADHIR

-378 VDGKVTLWSS
+378 IDGKVTLWSS

-393 YVHRALSKVLEL
+393 YVHRALAKVLEL
-405 PMHRIRVIGPAH
+405 PMNRIRVVGAAH

-426 PFAHEIIVCKLSM
+426 PFAHEIVVSKLAM

-452 EVFYAHRGR
+452 
-461 HPVLMWVRTGVTRD
+461 
-475 GRITAMHFRSALDGG
+475 DGG

-501 YTGALQT
+501 YTGVLQPI
-508 VTYDIPAYRFEGC
+508 TYDIPAYRFEGC

-538 PQPRFAI
+538 PQPRFAL
-545 ELHLEKIAHE
+545 ELHLEKIAHD
-555 LGIDA
+555 LGLDPA
-560 VEMKRRNFVKPMTRT
+560 EMKRKNFVKPMTRT

-588 CTRRV
+588 CAQKV
-593 MDASGF
+593 LQASGY
-599 RRRERRPG
+599 RDRKRVPG
-607 HGMGFAISSYLSGAG
+607 RGMGFAISSYLSGAG

-639 DRGGVTTYCGAM
+639 DRGGVTAYCGAM

-659 VLAAVVAEELGLQP
+659 VLAAIVAEELGLQP
-673 RDIRLVT
+673 KDVRLVT
-680 ADTDT
+680 ADSDT

-713 ALLVEA
+713 AMLVEA
-719 AAGKMQSPPESVSVG
+719 VEAD
-734 GGRIGDFSFEEA
+734 GRKYEDVKFEEA
-746 SILAEARFGTLATAG
+746 SVLAEAKFGTLVSAG
-761 SYTPPK
+761 SYTPPN

-781 AYSYSACVVELDAD
+781 AYSYSACVVDLDAD
-795 HRTGLVNMNKVWIA
+795 ARTGLVHINKVWIA

-837 MEEQT
+837 MEEQE

-853 LEYKSPTFLDM
+853 LEYKSPTFLDVPEM
-864 PDVKTF
+864 ETF
-870 IVETN
+870 IVETD

-891 LPVIPAVSAAV
+891 LPVIPAVNAAV
-902 FDALGVWIDE
+902 YDALGVWIDE
-912 VPVTPEKIVEA
+912 TPVTPEKIVEA
-923 LRRKEKGEPPRYGPP
+923 LRRKEKGEPARVGPRR
-938 GFPDIP
+938 FPDIP
-944 YPTTI
+944 YPACI

-955 KELDRAAPASI
+955 KDLSAPPAAI

>member
-1 MTLGSR
+1 MNDFS
-7 GGLYTVKHRREP
+7 V
-19 TASRGHACS
+19 
-28 RATGADARRQWRI
+28 
-41 AADAAASA
+41 
-49 QDAGRGSAR
+49 
-58 GHAAHRHEARRRARR
+58 
-73 VRHVHGADRRQAGAE
+73 
-88 LPPPAG
+88 
-94 PARGPGDHDDRR
+94 
-106 HGGRVRSS
+106 
-114 SPPGR
+114 
-119 LRGVGRG
+119 VG
-126 AVRLLHA
+126 
-133 RHPAVRKIAARGKS
+133 K
-147 APDAPGDPR
+147 
-156 GVGGQPVPVHRL
+156 
-168 HQNPGGGR
+168 
-176 ARGRPVAMK
+176 
-185 LVGRPLPKVD
+185 PLPKVD
-195 AATKV
+195 AAAKV
-200 TGRALYADDIV
+200 TGRAIYADDML
-211 LPRTLHCKILRSPH
+211 LPRTLHCRVLRSPH
-225 PHARILSI
+225 PHARILAV
-233 DTSGARRIPGVVAVI
+233 DTSAARRMPGVQAVI
-248 TGTDLPIKFGI
+248 TGHDLPVKFGI

-285 ALEEEIAAAACD
+285 AIDEETAAAACD
-297 AIAVEYEVLEP
+297 AISVDYEVLEP
-308 VMTID
+308 VMSIED
-313 AALQKPKDEPIQD
+313 ALTAPKGERIQD
-326 YGGPNNVHKFVALEF
+326 YGGPNNIHKLVALEF
-341 GDVDAGFGRAEVIR
+341 GEVEEGFARADHVR

-405 PMHRIRVIGPAH
+405 PMNRIRVIGASH

-426 PFAHEIIVCKLSM
+426 PFAHEIIVCKLAM
-439 ITGRPVKC
+439 LTGRPVKC

-461 HPVLMWVRTGVTRD
+461 HPVLMWVRTGATRD
-475 GRITAMHFRSALDGG
+475 GRITAMHFRTALDGG

-538 PQPRFAI
+538 PQPRFAL
-545 ELHLEKIAHE
+545 EVHLEKIAHD
-555 LGIDA
+555 LGLDPA
-560 VEMKRRNFVKPMTRT
+560 VMKRSNFIKPMTRS
-575 VNWLRVTS
+575 VNWLRITS
-583 CGLEE
+583 CGLDE
-588 CTRRV
+588 CAERV
-593 MDASGF
+593 IAASGY
-599 RRRERRPG
+599 RHRTRRPG

-639 DRGGVTTYCGAM
+639 DRGGVTVYCGAM

-659 VLAAVVAEELGLQP
+659 VLATIVAEELGLQP
-673 RDIRLVT
+673 ADIRLVT

-705 LEAARKMR
+705 IQAATKMR

-719 AAGKMQSPPESVSVG
+719 AGSKMGCDASEVAVRA
-734 GGRIGDFSFEEA
+734 GRIGDFSFEEA
-746 SILAEARFGTLATAG
+746 SMLAEARFGTLTSAG
-761 SYTPPK
+761 SYKPPK
-767 IAGPYKGSGVGPSP
+767 IAGPYKGAGVGPSP
-781 AYSYSACVVELDAD
+781 AYSYSACVVELEADA
-795 HRTGLVNMNKVWIA
+795 RSGLIDVKKIWIA

-824 VEGSV
+824 IEGSV

-837 MEEQT
+837 MEEQA

-853 LEYKSPTFLDM
+853 LEYKSLTFLDM
-864 PDVKTF
+864 PEVETF
-870 IVETN
+870 IVETV

-891 LPVIPAVSAAV
+891 LPVPPALSAAV
-902 FDALGVWIDE
+902 YDALGVWIDE

-923 LRRKEKGEPPRYGPP
+923 LRRKEKGEPARFGPAR
-938 GFPDIP
+938 FPAIP
-944 YPTTI
+944 FPPVI

-955 KELDRAAPASI
+955 KDLDRASTAAI

>member
-1 MTLGSR
+1 L
-7 GGLYTVKHRREP
+7 
-19 TASRGHACS
+19 
-28 RATGADARRQWRI
+28 TGF
-41 AADAAASA
+41 S
-49 QDAGRGSAR
+49 
-58 GHAAHRHEARRRARR
+58 
-73 VRHVHGADRRQAGAE
+73 V
-88 LPPPAG
+88 
-94 PARGPGDHDDRR
+94 
-106 HGGRVRSS
+106 
-114 SPPGR
+114 
-119 LRGVGRG
+119 VG
-126 AVRLLHA
+126 
-133 RHPAVRKIAARGKS
+133 K
-147 APDAPGDPR
+147 
-156 GVGGQPVPVHRL
+156 
-168 HQNPGGGR
+168 
-176 ARGRPVAMK
+176 
-185 LVGRPLPKVD
+185 PLPKVD
-195 AATKV
+195 AAAKV
-200 TGRALYADDIV
+200 TGRAIYADDML
-211 LPRTLHCKILRSPH
+211 LPRTLHCRILRSPH
-225 PHARILSI
+225 PHARILAI
-233 DTSGARRIPGVVAVI
+233 DTSAARRMPGVQAVI
-248 TGTDLPIKFGI
+248 TGHDLPVKFGI

-285 ALEEEIAAAACD
+285 AVDEETAAAACD

-308 VMTID
+308 VMSIEE
-313 AALQKPKDEPIQD
+313 ALAEPKDERIQD
-326 YGGPNNVHKFVALEF
+326 YGGPNNIHKLVALEF
-341 GDVDAGFGRAEVIR
+341 GDVEAGFARADHVR

-378 VDGKVTLWSS
+378 VDGRVTLWSS

-393 YVHRALSKVLEL
+393 YVHRALAKVLEL
-405 PMHRIRVIGPAH
+405 PMNRIRVIGASH

-426 PFAHEIIVCKLSM
+426 PFAHEIIVCKLAM
-439 ITGRPVKC
+439 LTGRPVKC
-447 TLTRE
+447 TLMRE

-461 HPVLMWVRTGVTRD
+461 HPVLMWVRTGATRD
-475 GRITAMHFRSALDGG
+475 GRITAMHFRTALDGG

-501 YTGALQT
+501 YTGTLQT

-538 PQPRFAI
+538 PQPRFAL
-545 ELHLEKIAHE
+545 ELHLEKIAHD
-555 LGIDA
+555 LGLDPA
-560 VEMKRRNFVKPMTRT
+560 AMKRSNFVKPMTRA
-575 VNWLRVTS
+575 VNWLRITS
-583 CGLEE
+583 CGLDE
-588 CTRRV
+588 CAERVIEASGYRNRTRR
-593 MDASGF
+593 
-599 RRRERRPG
+599 RG

-639 DRGGVTTYCGAM
+639 DRGGVTVYCGAM
-651 DIGQGSDS
+651 DIGQGSDT
-659 VLAAVVAEELGLQP
+659 VLATIVAEELGLQP
-673 RDIRLVT
+673 ADIRLVT

-705 LEAARKMR
+705 IQAARRMR
-713 ALLVEA
+713 GLLVEA
-719 AAGKMQSPPESVSVG
+719 AVAKMGRAASEVEVG
-734 GGRIGDFSFEEA
+734 AGRIGDFSFEEA
-746 SILAEARFGTLATAG
+746 SVLAEARFGTLTSAG

-767 IAGPYKGSGVGPSP
+767 IAGPYKGAGVGPSP

-795 HRTGLVNMNKVWIA
+795 ARSGLIAVNKIWVA

-824 VEGSV
+824 IEGGV

-837 MEEQT
+837 MEEQA

-864 PDVKTF
+864 PEVETF
-870 IVETN
+870 IVETV

-891 LPVIPAVSAAV
+891 LPVPPAVCAAV
-902 FDALGVWIDE
+902 YDALGVWIDE

-923 LRRKEKGEPPRYGPP
+923 LRRKEKGEPARFGPARYPA
-938 GFPDIP
+938 IP
-944 YPTTI
+944 YPPVI

-955 KELDRAAPASI
+955 KDLDRASTASI

>member
-1 MTLGSR
+1 MNPSTNGFS
-7 GGLYTVKHRREP
+7 V
-19 TASRGHACS
+19 
-28 RATGADARRQWRI
+28 I
-41 AADAAASA
+41 
-49 QDAGRGSAR
+49 
-58 GHAAHRHEARRRARR
+58 
-73 VRHVHGADRRQAGAE
+73 
-88 LPPPAG
+88 
-94 PARGPGDHDDRR
+94 
-106 HGGRVRSS
+106 
-114 SPPGR
+114 
-119 LRGVGRG
+119 
-126 AVRLLHA
+126 
-133 RHPAVRKIAARGKS
+133 GKPLTK
-147 APDAPGDPR
+147 PDA
-156 GVGGQPVPVHRL
+156 VS
-168 HQNPGGGR
+168 
-176 ARGRPVAMK
+176 
-185 LVGRPLPKVD
+185 
-195 AATKV
+195 KV
-200 TGRALYADDIV
+200 TGRAMYADDM
-211 LPRTLHCKILRSPH
+211 LPARTLHCRILRSPH
-225 PHARILSI
+225 PHARIVSI
-233 DTSGARRIPGVVAVI
+233 DTSAARRIPGVQAVI
-248 TGTDLPIKFGI
+248 TGADLPIKFGI

-285 ALEEEIAAAACD
+285 AVDEEIAAAACD
-297 AIAVEYEVLEP
+297 AISVEYEVLAP
-308 VMTID
+308 VMSID
-313 AALQKPKDEPIQD
+313 EALAEAKDERIQD
-326 YGGPNNVHKFVALEF
+326 YGGPNNIHKLVALEF
-341 GDVDAGFGRAEVIR
+341 GDVEAGFALAEQIR

-368 MEQHSAIATY
+368 MEQHSAIATF
-378 VDGKVTLWSS
+378 VDGRVTLWSS

-393 YVHRALSKVLEL
+393 YVHRALAKVLEL
-405 PMHRIRVIGPAH
+405 PMNRIRVIGAAH

-426 PFAHEIIVCKLSM
+426 PFAHEIIVSKLAM

-461 HPVLMWVRTGVTRD
+461 HPVLMWVRTGVTKD

-538 PQPRFAI
+538 PQPRFAV
-545 ELHLEKIAHE
+545 ELHLEKIAHDIGVDPVE
-555 LGIDA
+555 L
-560 VEMKRRNFVKPMTRT
+560 KQLNFVKPMTRT

-583 CGLEE
+583 CGLDE
-588 CTRRV
+588 CTERV
-593 MDASGF
+593 MSASRF
-599 RRRERRPG
+599 RDREKKRGR
-607 HGMGFAISSYLSGAG
+607 GMGFAISSYLSGAG

-639 DRGGVTTYCGAM
+639 DRGGVTAYCGAM

-659 VLAAVVAEELGLQP
+659 VLAAIVAEELGIEAA
-673 RDIRLVT
+673 DVRLVT

-705 LEAARKMR
+705 VQAARNMRVMLVDAVAAKMGC
-713 ALLVEA
+713 AVDA
-719 AAGKMQSPPESVSVG
+719 VAVG
-734 GGRIGDFSFEEA
+734 TGRIGDFSFEDA
-746 SILAEARFGTLATAG
+746 SILAEARFGTLTSAG

-781 AYSYSACVVELDAD
+781 AYSYSACVVDLDAD
-795 HRTGLVNMNKVWIA
+795 PRTGLVHLNKVWIA

-837 MEEQT
+837 MEEQA
-842 FRKGLHKWPSM
+842 FRNGLHKWPSM

-864 PDVKTF
+864 PAVETF
-870 IVETN
+870 IVETV

-891 LPVIPAVSAAV
+891 LPVIPAVSSAV
-902 FDALGVWIDE
+902 FDALGVWVDE
-912 VPVTPEKIVEA
+912 IPITPEKIVEA
-923 LRRKEKGEPPRYGPP
+923 LRRKEKGEPGRFGPTR
-938 GFPDIP
+938 FPAIP
-944 YPTTI
+944 YPDCI

-955 KELDRAAPASI
+955 KELTDATAASI

>member
-1 MTLGSR
+1 M
-7 GGLYTVKHRREP
+7 
-19 TASRGHACS
+19 
-28 RATGADARRQWRI
+28 
-41 AADAAASA
+41 
-49 QDAGRGSAR
+49 
-58 GHAAHRHEARRRARR
+58 R
-73 VRHVHGADRRQAGAE
+73 V
-88 LPPPAG
+88 
-94 PARGPGDHDDRR
+94 
-106 HGGRVRSS
+106 
-114 SPPGR
+114 
-119 LRGVGRG
+119 VG
-126 AVRLLHA
+126 
-133 RHPAVRKIAARGKS
+133 
-147 APDAPGDPR
+147 
-156 GVGGQPVPVHRL
+156 Q
-168 HQNPGGGR
+168 
-176 ARGRPVAMK
+176 
-185 LVGRPLPKVD
+185 PLPKVD
-195 AATKV
+195 AVSKV
-200 TGRALYADDIV
+200 TGRAIYADDM
-211 LPRTLHCKILRSPH
+211 LPPRTLHCRILRSPH

-233 DTSGARRIPGVVAVI
+233 DTSAARRIPGVLAVI

-285 ALEEEIAAAACD
+285 ATEEEIAAAACD
-297 AIAVEYEVLEP
+297 AIKVEYEVLDP
-308 VMTID
+308 VMSID
-313 AALQKPKDEPIQD
+313 AALQEPKDERIQD
-326 YGGPNNVHKFVALEF
+326 YGGPHNIHKLVALEF
-341 GDVDAGFGRAEVIR
+341 GDVEGGFARASHIR

-368 MEQHSAIATY
+368 MEQHSAVATF

-393 YVHRALSKVLEL
+393 YVHRALAKVLEL
-405 PMHRIRVIGPAH
+405 PMNRIRVIGAAH

-426 PFAHEIIVCKLSM
+426 PFAHEIIVGKLAM
-439 ITGRPVKC
+439 LTGRPVKC

-461 HPVLMWVRTGVTRD
+461 HPVLMWVRTGVTAD
-475 GRITAMHFRSALDGG
+475 GHITAMHFKSALDGG

-538 PQPRFAI
+538 PQPRFAL
-545 ELHLEKIAHE
+545 ELHLEKIAQDIGLDPVE
-555 LGIDA
+555 L
-560 VEMKRRNFVKPMTRT
+560 KRRNFVKPNTRT

-588 CTRRV
+588 CTDKV
-593 MDASGF
+593 MRAS
-599 RRRERRPG
+599 RYHERQMRPG

-639 DRGGVTTYCGAM
+639 DRGGVTAFCGAM

-659 VLAAVVAEELGLQP
+659 VLATIVAEELGLQP
-673 RDIRLVT
+673 ADVRLVT

-713 ALLVEA
+713 AMLVEA
-719 AAGKMQSPPESVSVG
+719 VEAS
-734 GGRIGDFSFEEA
+734 GRKYDDVSFEEA
-746 SILAEARFGTLATAG
+746 SVLAETRFGTLTTAG

-781 AYSYSACVVELDAD
+781 AYSYTACVVDLDAD
-795 HRTGLVNMNKVWIA
+795 ARTGIARVNKIWIA

-824 VEGSV
+824 IEGSV

-864 PDVKTF
+864 PEVETF
-870 IVETN
+870 IVETI

-891 LPVIPAVSAAV
+891 LPVPPAICSAV
-902 FDALGVWIDE
+902 YDALGVWIDE
-912 VPVTPEKIVEA
+912 IPVTPEKVVEA

-938 GFPDIP
+938 RFPSIP
-944 YPTTI
+944 YPETI
-949 KVEPPP
+949 KVTPPGTDGRFAHQ
-955 KELDRAAPASI
+955 EGAC